1 MARTFYNPYER
12 DAVSVDNT
20 GNGSRLIKQINLDL
34 SDLSSNGETRNFT
47 ITGDN
52 NAEFRLEVKNSNNYY
67 YNFTTKTFVATQ
79 SDLEITMLNGSYSNS
94 IVFPD
99 IKTTDTVNGA
109 VSSGVKVVMDTVV
122 ANTMSV
128 GDKVTGN
135 AFLNANHVT
144 VAALN
149 PDGDNTS

>member
-52 NAEFRLEVKNSNNYY
+52 NAEFRLEVKNSNIFIN
-67 YNFTTKTFVATQ
+67 
-79 SDLEITMLNGSYSNS
+79 I
-94 IVFPD
+94 
-99 IKTTDTVNGA
+99 
-109 VSSGVKVVMDTVV
+109 
-122 ANTMSV
+122 
-128 GDKVTGN
+128 
-135 AFLNANHVT
+135 
-144 VAALN
+144 
-149 PDGDNTS
+149 